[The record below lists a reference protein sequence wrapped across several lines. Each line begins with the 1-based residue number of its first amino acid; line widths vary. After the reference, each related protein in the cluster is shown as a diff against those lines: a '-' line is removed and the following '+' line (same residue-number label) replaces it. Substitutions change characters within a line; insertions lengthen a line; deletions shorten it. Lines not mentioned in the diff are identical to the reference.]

1 MGLTAIEEADIK
13 QIKEK
18 AEQIKIIVNDLIL
31 CRDRQ
36 LIEGGLHIIERKVDK
51 ILERVKYL
59 EE

>member
-36 LIEGGLHIIERKVDK
+36 LIEDGLHIIERKVDK
-51 ILERVKYL
+51 ILERVKDL

>member
-13 QIKEK
+13 
-18 AEQIKIIVNDLIL
+18 QIKIIVNDLIL

-51 ILERVKYL
+51 ILERVKDL

>member
-18 AEQIKIIVNDLIL
+18 AEQIKIIVNDIIL

-36 LIEGGLHIIERKVDK
+36 LIEGWC
-51 ILERVKYL
+51 
-59 EE
+59 